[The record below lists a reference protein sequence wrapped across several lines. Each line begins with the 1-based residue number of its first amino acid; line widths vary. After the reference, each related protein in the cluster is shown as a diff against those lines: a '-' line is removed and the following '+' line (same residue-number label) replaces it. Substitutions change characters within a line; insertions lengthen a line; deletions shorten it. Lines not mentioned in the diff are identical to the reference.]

1 MSQEPPA
8 TTLLCSKYQKL
19 LEESKHAREIWEQR
33 RTEICGPR
41 LVGKEAGDELL
52 RLQATYGLT
61 WREYESRVQ
70 SLLQKHVNTCL
81 RCQLVSRIA
90 SAQTKTT
97 ARAA

>member
-8 TTLLCSKYQKL
+8 TTVVCSEYQKL
-19 LEESKHAREIWEQR
+19 LEESKHAKAIWEEH

-52 RLQATYGLT
+52 RLQATYGVT
-61 WREYESRVQ
+61 WREYESRAH
-70 SLLQKHVNTCL
+70 SRLQKHVNTCL
-81 RCQLVSRIA
+81 RCQLVSRLA
-90 SAQTKTT
+90 SDRTKTT